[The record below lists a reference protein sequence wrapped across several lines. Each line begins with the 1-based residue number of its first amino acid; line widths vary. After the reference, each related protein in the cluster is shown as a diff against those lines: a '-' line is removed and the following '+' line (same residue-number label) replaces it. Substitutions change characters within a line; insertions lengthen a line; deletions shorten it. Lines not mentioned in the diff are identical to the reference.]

1 MGTTV
6 ARVSQVTGWG
16 YPVQCTGRDTRPAR
30 RAGRVELLYGGPTRT
45 RTRTRGWEVGSVAEF
60 VPLLAVLAVAVG
72 LVLVVWAVATALAV
86 RRAMRAVPA
95 FSGGLPAREHAVS
108 RFHVRWY
115 PVSVVFLAFDMEML
129 FMYPWTLV
137 VSRVGVAAVV
147 EMFLFLAIL
156 LAGVLYAWREGAL
169 RWT

>member
-1 MGTTV
+1 M
-6 ARVSQVTGWG
+6 
-16 YPVQCTGRDTRPAR
+16 
-30 RAGRVELLYGGPTRT
+30 
-45 RTRTRGWEVGSVAEF
+45 AEF
-60 VPLLAVLAVAVG
+60 APLLAVLAVAVT
-72 LVLVVWAVATALAV
+72 LVLMAYAASALFAIQ
-86 RRAMRAVPA
+86 RDRNDVPA
-95 FSGGLPAREHAVS
+95 FFGGLPQQEHAVS

-115 PVSVVFLAFDMEML
+115 PVTMVFLAFDMEML

-137 VSRVGVAAVV
+137 VSRVGAPAVI